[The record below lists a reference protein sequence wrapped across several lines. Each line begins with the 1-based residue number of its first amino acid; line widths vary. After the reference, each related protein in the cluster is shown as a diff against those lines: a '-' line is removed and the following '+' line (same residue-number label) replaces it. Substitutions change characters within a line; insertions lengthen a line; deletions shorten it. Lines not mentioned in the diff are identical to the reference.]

1 MISFIGGTGPEGR
14 GLALRFAI
22 IGQQVF
28 LGSRD
33 PQRGVAAASDVRAL
47 LPQNYPH
54 TSVMGGANEQ
64 AARMG
69 DIVFI
74 AVPYSAQKDTL
85 TELEPQLR
93 GKVIVNVVAPLAFVK
108 GSAQALPVEAG
119 SAAEEARDLL
129 PESSVVGAFH
139 NLSAIDLLMPMQG
152 LDCDVVVCGDDPDA
166 KAKVM
171 ALAESIKGV
180 RAVNGGALV
189 NSRYVEHLTSLLIN
203 INRIYK
209 AHSSI
214 RITGIDSPPAQLPWV

>member
-22 IGQQVF
+22 IGEHIF

-33 PQRGVAAASDVRAL
+33 PQRGVAAAADVRTL
-47 LPQNYPH
+47 LPQNYPSD
-54 TSVMGGANEQ
+54 SVMGGTNEE
-64 AARMG
+64 AAQVG

-85 TELEPQLR
+85 VELEMHLR
-93 GKVIVNVVAPLAFVK
+93 GKVIVNVVAPMAFVK
-108 GSAQALPVEAG
+108 GSARALPVEAG

-129 PESSVVGAFH
+129 PESSVIGAFH

-152 LDCDVVVCGDDPDA
+152 LDCDVVVCGDDPEG

-171 ALAESIKGV
+171 ELAESIKGV

-214 RITGIDSPPAQLPWV
+214 RITGI

>member
-22 IGQQVF
+22 IGEQVF

-33 PQRGVAAASDVRAL
+33 SQRAVAAAADVRAL
-47 LPQNYPH
+47 LSANYPDS
-54 TSVMGGANEQ
+54 TVMGGTNEQ
-64 AARMG
+64 AARLG

-74 AVPYSAQKDTL
+74 SVPYSAQKDTL
-85 TELEPQLR
+85 TELEPHLR
-93 GKVIVNVVAPLAFVK
+93 GKVIVNVVAPLAFIK
-108 GSAQALPVEAG
+108 GSAQALPVPAG

-129 PESSVVGAFH
+129 PESPVVGAFH
-139 NLSAIDLLMPMQG
+139 NLSAIDLLMPLLG
-152 LDCDVVVCGDDPDA
+152 LDCDVVVCSDDPDA

-171 ALAESIKGV
+171 ELAQCIKGV

-214 RITGIDSPPAQLPWV
+214 RITGI

>member
-22 IGQQVF
+22 IGEQVF

-33 PQRGVAAASDVRAL
+33 PQRGIAAAADVRAL
-47 LPQNYPH
+47 LPRNSPAA
-54 TSVMGGANEQ
+54 TVTGGANQQ

-85 TELEPQLR
+85 TDLEPHLR
-93 GKVIVNVVAPLAFVK
+93 GKVVVNVVAPLAFIK
-108 GSAQALPVEAG
+108 GSAQALPVAAG

-139 NLSAIDLLMPMQG
+139 NLSAVDLLMPLQS
-152 LDCDVVVCGDDPDA
+152 LDCDVVVCSDDPDA
-166 KAKVM
+166 RARVM
-171 ALAESIKGV
+171 ELAQCIKGV
-180 RAVNGGALV
+180 RAVNGGALA
-189 NSRYVEHLTSLLIN
+189 NSRYVERFTALLIN

-214 RITGIDSPPAQLPWV
+214 RITGI

>member
-22 IGQQVF
+22 IGEQIF

-33 PQRGVAAASDVRAL
+33 PQRGVAAATDVRAL
-47 LPQNYPH
+47 LPQNYPA

-64 AARMG
+64 AAQMG

-85 TELEPQLR
+85 TELEEHLR
-93 GKVIVNVVAPLAFVK
+93 GKVIVNVVAPMVFVK
-108 GSAQALPVEAG
+108 GSARALAVEAG

-129 PESSVVGAFH
+129 PESSVIGAFH
-139 NLSAIDLLMPMQG
+139 NLSAIDLLMPMQP
-152 LDCDVVVCGDDPDA
+152 LDCDVVVCGDDPEG

-171 ALAESIKGV
+171 ELAESIKGV

-214 RITGIDSPPAQLPWV
+214 RITGI

>member
-22 IGQQVF
+22 VGEQVF

-33 PQRGVAAASDVRAL
+33 PQRGVAAATDVRAL
-47 LPQNYPH
+47 LPGTYPPQ
-54 TSVMGGANEQ
+54 TVLGGDNEQ

-74 AVPYSAQKDTL
+74 AVPYSAQWDTL
-85 TELEPQLR
+85 TELEPHLR
-93 GKVIVNVVAPLAFVK
+93 GKVIVNVVAPLVFSK

-139 NLSAIDLLMPMQG
+139 NLSAIDLLIP
-152 LDCDVVVCGDDPDA
+152 LRPLECDVVVCGDDREA
-166 KAKVM
+166 KQKVM

-180 RAVNGGALV
+180 RAVDGGALV

-214 RITGIDSPPAQLPWV
+214 RITGI

>member
-22 IGQQVF
+22 IGEHIF

-33 PQRGVAAASDVRAL
+33 PQRGVAAAADVRTL
-47 LPQNYPH
+47 LPRNYPSD
-54 TSVMGGANEQ
+54 SVMGGTNEGGCPDGRHRLHRGAVLRPEGHPGRARDAPSRQ
-64 AARMG
+64 GHRECCGAYGVCEGLGACAAG
-69 DIVFI
+69 
-74 AVPYSAQKDTL
+74 
-85 TELEPQLR
+85 
-93 GKVIVNVVAPLAFVK
+93 G
-108 GSAQALPVEAG
+108 GG

-129 PESSVVGAFH
+129 PESSVIGAFH

-152 LDCDVVVCGDDPDA
+152 LDCDVVVCGDDPEG

-171 ALAESIKGV
+171 ELAESIKGV

-214 RITGIDSPPAQLPWV
+214 RITGI

>member
-22 IGQQVF
+22 AGEEVF

-33 PQRGVAAASDVRAL
+33 FQRGAAAASDVRAL
-47 LPQNYPH
+47 LPQGHP
-54 TSVMGGANEQ
+54 TAGVLGGANEEAAQ
-64 AARMG
+64 AG
-69 DIVFI
+69 EIVFI
-74 AVPYSAQKDTL
+74 AVPYSAQRDTL
-85 TELEPQLR
+85 VALEPYLR
-93 GKVIVNVVAPLAFVK
+93 GKVVVNVVAPLAFVN
-108 GSAQALPVEAG
+108 GSAQASFVKAG
-119 SAAEEARDLL
+119 SAAEEARELL
-129 PESSVVGAFH
+129 PESTVIGAFH
-139 NLSAIDLLMPMQG
+139 NLSAVDLLIPLKP

-166 KAKVM
+166 KARVM
-171 ALAESIKGV
+171 KLAETIEGV

-214 RITGIDSPPAQLPWV
+214 RITGI

>member
-22 IGQQVF
+22 IGEQIF

-33 PQRGVAAASDVRAL
+33 PQRGVAAATDVRAL
-47 LPQNYPH
+47 LPQNYPA

-64 AARMG
+64 AAQMG

-85 TELEPQLR
+85 TELEEHLR
-93 GKVIVNVVAPLAFVK
+93 GKVIVNVVAPMVFVK
-108 GSAQALPVEAG
+108 GSARALPVEAG

-129 PESSVVGAFH
+129 PESSVIGAFH
-139 NLSAIDLLMPMQG
+139 NLSAIDLLMPMQP
-152 LDCDVVVCGDDPDA
+152 LDCDVVVCGDDPEA

-171 ALAESIKGV
+171 ELAESIKGV

-214 RITGIDSPPAQLPWV
+214 RITGI

>member
-22 IGQQVF
+22 IGEQIF

-33 PQRGVAAASDVRAL
+33 PQRGVDSASDVRAL
-47 LPQNYPH
+47 LPRNYPE
-54 TSVMGGANEQ
+54 TSVMGGSNED
-64 AARMG
+64 AAKMG

-74 AVPYSAQKDTL
+74 AVPYFAQEQTL
-85 TELEPQLR
+85 NQLEPHLR

-108 GSAQALPVEAG
+108 GSAQALPVPAG

-139 NLSAIDLLMPMQG
+139 NLSAIDLLIPMRA

-171 ALAESIKGV
+171 QLAESIKGV

-214 RITGIDSPPAQLPWV
+214 RITGI